1 MSMYIGPDDVLVTM
15 QLSFEKGMETDR
27 AAAIIAKL
35 EQQVQERYPVIR
47 KLFIEVEKAGAT

>member
-1 MSMYIGPDDVLVTM
+1 MYIGPDDVLVTM
-15 QLSFEKGMETDR
+15 QLSFEKGTETDR